1 MIEHQDNLRIKMIWL
16 MHFILINYSIYYKFR
31 FMIPLQS
38 EPLHA
43 SHFVPMSSVV
53 TGVRHSEQL
62 EGVELALIEARG
74 RILGA
79 LDRELEAVRARRT
92 RHTNGLG
99 IVHEVFQQSPLPA
112 NVLTVSREAFELRE
126 PAPLEA
132 AIDPALER
140 ATLEE
145 LNAALAAAF
154 SQMSAP

>member
-1 MIEHQDNLRIKMIWL
+1 
-16 MHFILINYSIYYKFR
+16 
-31 FMIPLQS
+31 MIPLQS

-43 SHFVPMSSVV
+43 SHFAPRPSVV
-53 TGVRHSEQL
+53 SGARYTEQL

-79 LDRELEAVRARRT
+79 LDRELETVRAQRIRRA
-92 RHTNGLG
+92 NGSG
-99 IVHEVFQQSPLPA
+99 MVREVFQQSPLPA
-112 NVLTVSREAFELRE
+112 NVLTVSREIFEFRE

-154 SQMSAP
+154 SQMSGS

>member
-1 MIEHQDNLRIKMIWL
+1 
-16 MHFILINYSIYYKFR
+16 
-31 FMIPLQS
+31 MIPLQS
-38 EPLHA
+38 EPLA
-43 SHFVPMSSVV
+43 ALPFAPGPSVV
-53 TGVRHSEQL
+53 TSARSSEQL

-79 LDRELEAVRARRT
+79 LDRELAAVRARRT
-92 RHTNGLG
+92 RHINGPSMA
-99 IVHEVFQQSPLPA
+99 HEIFQQSPLPS
-112 NVLTVSREAFELRE
+112 NVLTVSREIFESRE